1 MAIKKVL
8 VRNENGKPTT
18 WVDENGEIQFDM
30 SWIYD
35 RDPKYII
42 YKKKRKKKK
51 STSPYPKA
59 GDDGPDDGGEFEIED
74 DELPDI
80 RYTDED
86 VRKSMRQYA
95 IFEKEYAERQRN
107 KKWYRRLYRFIT
119 GKK

>member
-8 VRNENGKPTT
+8 VRDENGKPTT
-18 WVDENGEIQFDM
+18 WVDENDEIQFDM

-35 RDPKYII
+35 RDPKDII

-51 STSPYPKA
+51 STYLYPEA
-59 GDDGPDDGGEFEIED
+59 GDDGPDDGGEFEIDD

-80 RYTDED
+80 IYTDED
-86 VRKSMRQYA
+86 VRKSMRQYD
-95 IFEKEYAERQRN
+95 IFEKEQAEMQRD
-107 KKWYRRLYRFIT
+107 KKWYRRLYRFFT